1 MASADIICTSS
12 MNNMKTLRG
21 WVSYALFIDPDLV
34 WYGARHRTIPDSWAR
49 QGRVDVIPEFQ
60 NRCHPCCAPPT
71 LPQSSAI
78 PGVSL
83 HPSSSGHLFLPHPG
97 CCYLDSV
104 RMSRAQSSLWQRF
117 LGHPCWSSLS
127 WVRRVACSLGFSS
140 GPGTLWRR
148 ARCYEV
154 FIRGAYSWCISLA
167 SCYSI
172 LNHGVEFIV
181 HSTTKSQS
189 VMHLSLWNI
198 HRLSDLGVYLS
209 LPVT

>member
-1 MASADIICTSS
+1 MGVGVICSIYKSRFSVVWSQTSYNSRLLGKAGTSCCYPRVSESLPPLLRSFYTSS
-12 MNNMKTLRG
+12 
-21 WVSYALFIDPDLV
+21 
-34 WYGARHRTIPDSWAR
+34 
-49 QGRVDVIPEFQ
+49 
-60 NRCHPCCAPPT
+60 
-71 LPQSSAI
+71 SSAI
-78 PGVSL
+78 PGISL

-117 LGHPCWSSLS
+117 LGHSCWSSLS
-127 WVRRVACSLGFSS
+127 WVRRAARSLGFSS

-154 FIRGAYSWCISLA
+154 FIRGVYSWCISLT

-181 HSTTKSQS
+181 HSTTKSPS

>member
-1 MASADIICTSS
+1 M
-12 MNNMKTLRG
+12 
-21 WVSYALFIDPDLV
+21 V
-34 WYGARHRTIPDSWAR
+34 WR
-49 QGRVDVIPEFQ
+49 QTPYNSRFLGKAGRSRRFPRVPESLS
-60 NRCHPCCAPPT
+60 PCCTPPKALSLLRPLAP
-71 LPQSSAI
+71 LCI
-78 PGVSL
+78 P
-83 HPSSSGHLFLPHPG
+83 HLQDIFLPHPG
-97 CCYLDSV
+97 RCYLDSV

-117 LGHPCWSSLS
+117 LGHPCWRSLS
-127 WVRRVACSLGFSS
+127 WVRRAACSLGFSS

-154 FIRGAYSWCISLA
+154 CIRGVYSWCISLT

-172 LNHGVEFIV
+172 LNHAVEFIV

>member
-12 MNNMKTLRG
+12 MKNMKTLRG

-34 WYGARHRTIPDSWAR
+34 WYGARHRTIPGSWAR

-97 CCYLDSV
+97 CCY
-104 RMSRAQSSLWQRF
+104 
-117 LGHPCWSSLS
+117 
-127 WVRRVACSLGFSS
+127 LGFSS

-189 VMHLSLWNI
+189 VMHLSL
-198 HRLSDLGVYLS
+198 
-209 LPVT
+209 